1 MPTLQS
7 RPASG
12 PSSQDCRV
20 ANISASQPLS
30 NTYFP
35 RYQAMI
41 DPAIKSLSF
50 DAAGTLIHLRE
61 PVGVSYAAVAAR
73 HRVIVSS
80 ERLDQAFRSVWKRT
94 PLPFSSDT
102 DEADPHERAWW
113 SRLVRSVFSESGATF
128 NSARHF
134 DEFFTDLY
142 DHFESPGTW
151 LLDPAAPALLEAAA
165 NRYRLIVLSNFD
177 HRLRRILR
185 DLEVLDFFEHVI
197 LSCEQRC
204 SKPDPRLFAHAA
216 TTLGLSPTQI
226 LHLGDDPICDWQGA
240 QAAGFD
246 HFRVGHRGPQTTDQG
261 QAPLS
266 AFFDQL
272 SLARPD

>member
-1 MPTLQS
+1 
-7 RPASG
+7 
-12 PSSQDCRV
+12 
-20 ANISASQPLS
+20 
-30 NTYFP
+30 
-35 RYQAMI
+35 MI

-73 HRVIVSS
+73 HGVIVSS
-80 ERLDQAFRSVWKRT
+80 DRLDRAFRAVWKRT
-94 PLPFSSDT
+94 PLPFSP
-102 DEADPHERAWW
+102 EAGETDPHEQAWW
-113 SRLVRSVFSESGATF
+113 SRLVSSVFTEAGAGF
-128 NSARHF
+128 DSATHY
-134 DEFFTDLY
+134 DAFFTDLY

-151 LLDPAAPALLEAAA
+151 QLDPAAPALLEAAA
-165 NRYRLIVLSNFD
+165 NRYRLIILSNFD

-204 SKPDPRLFAHAA
+204 SKPDPHLFSHAA
-216 TTLGLSPTQI
+216 MTLGLSPGEI

-240 QAAGFD
+240 QAAGFA
-246 HFRVGHRGPQTTDQG
+246 HFRVGRVGPQTIDQG
-261 QAPLS
+261 QTPLG
-266 AFFDQL
+266 AFYDQL